1 MRQQL
6 PEREGR
12 GDSVLVGGVDGGS
25 GAGEFPQPLA
35 AGAAGSHGFAGSGED
50 ERRRDRGLA
59 GADAR
64 IQATHNRKDEAM
76 EKKDFYSVK
85 EVAKIFNVS
94 TKTVLS
100 SIKKGKIQ
108 ASKFGNNNSHWR
120 IPASEI
126 LPKE

>member
-1 MRQQL
+1 MN
-6 PEREGR
+6 
-12 GDSVLVGGVDGGS
+12 
-25 GAGEFPQPLA
+25 
-35 AGAAGSHGFAGSGED
+35 HGFLIVMMLKSCVRAADNGQSIRVNLNAVNANLIFIRESLRW
-50 ERRRDRGLA
+50 RRFA